1 MAKES
6 AMVQIETKITCVCD
20 SIRLMAFN
28 GHCWFPV
35 APFVRRCNPCNLPVL
50 PCPGKAKLGMDHPQ
64 TLSSLNNLALVLE
77 AQGHLAEAEPLL
89 REALKRSPGAQLQGF
104 QRDFGQWIWSHT
116 LLDFRWVIRFLMT
129 GTGAAILAAI
139 LLGCFWM
146 PHPVRNFVRGYS
158 ELKES
163 FFSEEFWNKMLWVWT
178 HLVAHVSMCCVRCLR
193 HILPLLRCQRPSEFQ
208 GLPGPS
214 RYVFGQTFPKSRSC
228 GFQSKSWQMP

>member
-1 MAKES
+1 
-6 AMVQIETKITCVCD
+6 MVLK
-20 SIRLMAFN
+20 
-28 GHCWFPV
+28 
-35 APFVRRCNPCNLPVL
+35 
-50 PCPGKAKLGMDHPQ
+50 
-64 TLSSLNNLALVLE
+64 
-77 AQGHLAEAEPLL
+77 AQGHLAEAEPLY
-89 REALKRSPGAQLQGF
+89 RVALEKSPGAQLQGF
-104 QRDFGQWIWSHT
+104 QRDFAQWIWSHT
-116 LLDFRWVIRFLMT
+116 FLDFRWLIRFLMT

-208 GLPGPS
+208 GCQG
-214 RYVFGQTFPKSRSC
+214 RADTFLAKH
-228 GFQSKSWQMP
+228 FQSRVHVASKASHGKCLENSKVH

>member
-1 MAKES
+1 M
-6 AMVQIETKITCVCD
+6 Q
-20 SIRLMAFN
+20 
-28 GHCWFPV
+28 
-35 APFVRRCNPCNLPVL
+35 RRNLCKPPVL
-50 PCPGKAKLGMDHPQ
+50 PCRGKAKLGEDHPDILQ
-64 TLSSLNNLALVLE
+64 SLNNLAEVFK
-77 AQGHLAEAEPLL
+77 AQGRLAEAEPLY
-89 REALKRSPGAQLQGF
+89 REALEKSPGAQLERF

-116 LLDFRWVIRFLMT
+116 FLDLRWLIRFLM
-129 GTGAAILAAI
+129 TGAAILAAI
-139 LLGCFWM
+139 FIGCFWM

-163 FFSEEFWNKMLWVWT
+163 FFLEEFWNKMLWVWT

-214 RYVFGQTFPKSRSC
+214 RYVFGQTFPISRSC

>member
-20 SIRLMAFN
+20 SIRLKAKSEANALENWPKCIDFFAIQFDAFCWKQRALMAKESAM
-28 GHCWFPV
+28 V
-35 APFVRRCNPCNLPVL
+35 QNPCNLGRAQVRQ
-50 PCPGKAKLGMDHPQ
+50 GMDHPQ

-77 AQGHLAEAEPLL
+77 AQGHLAEAESLY
-89 REALKRSPGAQLQGF
+89 REALEKQGF

-146 PHPVRNFVRGYS
+146 QN
-158 ELKES
+158 
-163 FFSEEFWNKMLWVWT
+163 
-178 HLVAHVSMCCVRCLR
+178 HLECLR
-193 HILPLLRCQRPSEFQ
+193 FKH
-208 GLPGPS
+208 
-214 RYVFGQTFPKSRSC
+214 
-228 GFQSKSWQMP
+228 FQSRVA